1 MSCSFFIIRKGGSD
15 GNSREKTG
23 NIKISLQV
31 QTGNDAAACRD
42 VWRFRQNH
50 RDILEVEAT
59 FHVPLDVRCGKYDG
73 GVFVI
78 GDYSF
83 DRAYMHE
90 EELALLS
97 KVQELVKDQLSEK
110 ENALLS
116 QIIKIYTKAA

>member
-1 MSCSFFIIRKGGSD
+1 MGTAERRLEILKYLCKVRNATMPQLANMFGVSVR
-15 GNSREKTG
+15 TM
-23 NIKISLQV
+23 Q
-31 QTGNDAAACRD
+31 
-42 VWRFRQNH
+42 
-50 RDILEVEAT
+50 RDILEIETT

-83 DRAYMHE
+83 DRAYMYD
-90 EELALLS
+90 EELSLLS
-97 KVQELVKDQLSEK
+97 KVQELVKDQLSEQ